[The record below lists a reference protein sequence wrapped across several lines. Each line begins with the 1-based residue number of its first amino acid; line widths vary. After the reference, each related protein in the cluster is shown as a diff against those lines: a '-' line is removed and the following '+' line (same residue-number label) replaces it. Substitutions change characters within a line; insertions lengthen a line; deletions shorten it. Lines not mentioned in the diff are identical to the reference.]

1 MLKNLVR
8 AMWRFFRNEEIPDA
22 HQPQASVAPA

>member
-8 AMWRFFRNEEIPDA
+8 AMWRFFRDEEIPDP
-22 HQPQASVAPA
+22 PQAQAQVVSA